1 MNNQD
6 TISNIIFSL
15 RVVIQTLNYAID
27 DLQKIK
33 EGEDL
38 DIPEDNKDDYKI

>member
-1 MNNQD
+1 MDNQD

-15 RVVIQTLNYAID
+15 RVAIQALNYAVD
-27 DLQKIK
+27 DLQQIK
-33 EGEDL
+33 EGKDL

>member
-15 RVVIQTLNYAID
+15 RVVIQTLNYVVD
-27 DLQKIK
+27 DLQQIK
-33 EGEDL
+33 EGKDL
-38 DIPEDNKDDYKI
+38 DIPEDNENDYKI

>member
-6 TISNIIFSL
+6 IISNIIFSI
-15 RVVIQTLNYAID
+15 RVAIQALNYAVD
-27 DLQKIK
+27 DLPQIK
-33 EGEDL
+33 EGKDL

>member
-6 TISNIIFSL
+6 TISNIIFNL
-15 RVVIQTLNYAID
+15 RVVIQTLNYAIN
-27 DLQKIK
+27 DLQQIK
-33 EGEDL
+33 EGKDL

>member
-6 TISNIIFSL
+6 TISNIIFNL

-27 DLQKIK
+27 DLQQIK
-33 EGEDL
+33 ESKDL